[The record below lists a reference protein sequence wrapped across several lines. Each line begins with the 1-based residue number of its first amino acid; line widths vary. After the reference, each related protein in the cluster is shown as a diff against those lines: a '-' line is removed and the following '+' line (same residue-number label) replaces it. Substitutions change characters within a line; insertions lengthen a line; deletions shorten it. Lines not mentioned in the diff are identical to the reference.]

1 MHRSSLQEMLSRWIS
16 LDEQTLVTQEAHLR
30 IRHQFVFGRFDALLG
45 HQGLTCGFDTFKRS

>member
-30 IRHQFVFGRFDALLG
+30 IRHQFVSGRVDAVIGTHRADL
-45 HQGLTCGFDTFKRS
+45 RV